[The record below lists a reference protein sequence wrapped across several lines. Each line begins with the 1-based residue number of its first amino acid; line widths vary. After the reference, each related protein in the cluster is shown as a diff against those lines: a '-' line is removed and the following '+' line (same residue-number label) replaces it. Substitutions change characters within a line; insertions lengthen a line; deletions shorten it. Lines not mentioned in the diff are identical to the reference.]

1 MPTHRPAEFDAFA
14 PGYDAGMSDPV
25 KRIVGGS
32 ADTFLEHK
40 AEWLLR
46 NVAVAGRLLD
56 FGCGTAGF
64 LRALRRRGAPLELVG
79 CDVASGMI
87 EEARRRWDD
96 GTPPALHAVGPGSL
110 PFADG
115 EFDLA
120 TAVCVL
126 HHVVPAERLGIVREM
141 MRVVRP
147 GGALVFFEH
156 NPRNPIT
163 RWMVTRA
170 PIDANAVLLQSAECA
185 QLLRQAGAV
194 ACRTDYILFFPPSL
208 RPLWR
213 LERFL
218 GRLPV
223 GGQYATVGTVG
234 IGAR

>member
-46 NVAVAGRLLD
+46 NVPAAGRLLD

-96 GTPPALHAVGPGSL
+96 GPPPALHAVGPGSL

-126 HHVVPAERLGIVREM
+126 HHVAPRERPAIVCEM

-147 GGALVFFEH
+147 GGAVVFFEH

-163 RWMVTRA
+163 RWMVGRA
-170 PIDANAVLLQSAECA
+170 PIDANAVLLTAAECNW
-185 QLLRQAGAV
+185 LLREAGAV
-194 ACRTDYILFFPPSL
+194 GCRTEYILFFPPSV
-208 RPLWR
+208 RRLWR
-213 LERFL
+213 LEALL
-218 GRLPV
+218 GRLPL
-223 GGQYATVGTVG
+223 GGQYVAVGSRPG
-234 IGAR
+234 

>member
-1 MPTHRPAEFDAFA
+1 MPTHRPAEFDALA

-40 AEWLLR
+40 ADWLLR

-56 FGCGTAGF
+56 FGCGTGGF

-87 EEARRRWDD
+87 DEARRRWDD
-96 GTPPALHAVGPGSL
+96 GPPPELHGVAPGSL
-110 PFADG
+110 PFADA
-115 EFDLA
+115 EFDLV
-120 TAVCVL
+120 TVVCVL
-126 HHVVPAERLGIVREM
+126 HHVVSSEQAGIVREL

-147 GGALVFFEH
+147 GGAVVVFEH
-156 NPRNPIT
+156 NPLNPIT
-163 RWMVTRA
+163 RWMVARA
-170 PIDANAVLLQSAECA
+170 PIDANAVLLPATECSR
-185 QLLRQAGAV
+185 LLRQAGA
-194 ACRTDYILFFPPSL
+194 AECRTDFILFFPPSI

-218 GRLPV
+218 GQVPV
-223 GGQYATVGTVG
+223 GGQYVTVGTR
-234 IGAR
+234 AR